1 VTATVTPEAPPQAG
15 RPASGKWTGPTRH
28 YDLAKEFVVALVVV
42 GLLAVVLA
50 LVLSSPDDKGVTLQQ
65 WARQEPADFVTTAVT
80 ELDGTSTS
88 ASYGAPYN
96 RASTGQQIFFLHLQ
110 NWIGVHQPVDPPVDF
125 VLQPLSTVT
134 GDPAVTAELDRYQSA
149 AQSQQQT
156 WASNYDQAISTAP
169 ANDPT
174 KVAPGDY
181 GPVPAML
188 NALLRLAQVG
198 ALDSQL
204 VSHGTG
210 FYQDNYTK
218 PLLFLADGSYL
229 SDKASSEHLQGNQW
243 GMMNETGNYP
253 GQAWLWLYTMW
264 YQISPFN
271 SSGNAD
277 ALIWSIMMILSL
289 ALILVPIIPGLRS
302 IPRLIPIHRLIW
314 RDYYR
319 DHPVPARHRNR

>member
-1 VTATVTPEAPPQAG
+1 VTAAAVADAPAV
-15 RPASGKWTGPTRH
+15 PAVRGKWTGANRP
-28 YDLAKEFVVALVVV
+28 YDLVKEFVVALVVV
-42 GLLAVVLA
+42 SLLAIILA

-65 WARQEPADFVTTAVT
+65 WARQNPSDFVTTAVT

-88 ASYGAPYN
+88 ASYGPPYN
-96 RASTGQQIFFLHLQ
+96 TASTGQQIFFLHLQ
-110 NWIGVHQPVDPPVDF
+110 NWIGVHQPVDPPLDF
-125 VLQPLSTVT
+125 VLRPLSTVT
-134 GDPAVTAELDRYQSA
+134 GNQTVSSA
-149 AQSQQQT
+149 LSTYEAASPDQQQA
-156 WASNYDQAISTAP
+156 WASSYDKAISDAP
-169 ANDPT
+169 DGDPT
-174 KVAPGDY
+174 KVASGDY
-181 GPVPAML
+181 GPVPTMT
-188 NALLRLAQVG
+188 NALLNLAQVG

-218 PLLFLADGSYL
+218 PLLFLSDGSDL
-229 SDKASSEHLQGNQW
+229 ADQAATQHLQGDQW

-277 ALIWSIMMILSL
+277 ALIWGIMMLLSL
-289 ALILVPIIPGLRS
+289 GLILVPVIPGLRS
-302 IPRLIPIHRLIW
+302 LPRLIPVHRLIW

-319 DHPVPARHRNR
+319 DHPLPSSKRRG